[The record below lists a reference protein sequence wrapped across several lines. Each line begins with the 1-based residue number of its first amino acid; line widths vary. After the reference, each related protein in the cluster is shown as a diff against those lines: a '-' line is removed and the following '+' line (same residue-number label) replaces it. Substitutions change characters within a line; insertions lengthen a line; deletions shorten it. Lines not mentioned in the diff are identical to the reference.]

1 VSRAFNLSLKRY
13 LDEAGM
19 DLATPRLNV
28 QVSTSGG
35 SVSKVRGTRDDS
47 PAN

>member
-1 VSRAFNLSLKRY
+1 
-13 LDEAGM
+13 M

-35 SVSKVRGTRDDS
+35 SVSELRGKKDGASAD
-47 PAN
+47 

>member
-1 VSRAFNLSLKRY
+1 
-13 LDEAGM
+13 M

-35 SVSKVRGTRDDS
+35 SVSKVRGKQDD
-47 PAN
+47 AAL

>member
-35 SVSKVRGTRDDS
+35 RVNKVREKKDDAS
-47 PAN
+47 V